1 MGQFNAQPLLGVGI
15 YAVPEAARL
24 TGVSTGR
31 IRRWLRGYTFQYA
44 GEEHASKPVWQRQL
58 PTIEGKLALGF
69 LDLLEVRFVDAFR
82 QRGVTWKTL
91 RAAAEKARNL
101 FDTTHPFST
110 RRFKTDGRS
119 IFAQLVNEATGEPAL
134 IDIVKTQYAFNK
146 VLEPFLH
153 GLEFDESDQAFRWW
167 PLGLKRSVVIDPQRS
182 FGQPIVNKEGVP
194 TSILA
199 RAFYAAEESVAAITG
214 WYEVA
219 PRSVRDAV
227 EYEQKLAA

>member
-1 MGQFNAQPLLGVGI
+1 M
-15 YAVPEAARL
+15 
-24 TGVSTGR
+24 
-31 IRRWLRGYTFQYA
+31 
-44 GEEHASKPVWQRQL
+44 
-58 PTIEGKLALGF
+58 
-69 LDLLEVRFVDAFR
+69 
-82 QRGVTWKTL
+82 
-91 RAAAEKARNL
+91 
-101 FDTTHPFST
+101 FST

-134 IDIVKTQYAFNK
+134 IDIVKTQYAFHK

-167 PLGLKRSVVIDPQRS
+167 PLGLKRCVVIDPQRS

-199 RAFYAAEESVAAITG
+199 RAFRAAGESVAAVTA
-214 WYEVA
+214 WYEVE

-227 EYEQKLAA
+227 EY